1 MQNGSLPAREDQG
14 LFNTFESG
22 ISHFQFN
29 NYWLRQKSLYN
40 IDMKLASI
48 ELISEIH
55 PHPNADKLELAKV
68 LGYTCIIEKSRYK
81 AGDAVV
87 LIQPD
92 TVLPDEPWAE
102 MFKKRSSR
110 VRAMKLRGVWSFG
123 IVMPISTW
131 FTNNIPVVGDEV
143 SDLIGVTK
151 YEAPQPQQLD
161 AKGILPFSIRKT
173 DEERYQNILDLPFGE
188 TVDVTLKV
196 DGQSATFY
204 CYKNRQTGEWHTGI
218 CSRSLELKPECSNN
232 YTRINAKYD
241 ILSKLLNYCSFRDV
255 SLALRGEIYG
265 NGIQGHAANPHSKLP
280 LDFAAF
286 SVYNFDTFQYENV
299 GSEHYVYKVCSKIK
313 IPTVDIVETA
323 TLTPELI
330 KKYAEEMTEINGRSF
345 EGVVIKHSKGSFKV
359 INLSY
364 DERK

>member
-1 MQNGSLPAREDQG
+1 MNVQSANKFTSEK
-14 LFNTFESG
+14 FN
-22 ISHFQFN
+22 
-29 NYWLRQKSLYN
+29 
-40 IDMKLASI
+40 MKLASI

-68 LGYTCIIEKSRYK
+68 LGYTCIIEKDRYK
-81 AGDAVV
+81 VGDAIV

-110 VRAMKLRGVWSFG
+110 VRAMKLRGQFSFG
-123 IVMPISTW
+123 IVMSPYDIIDS
-131 FTNNIPVVGDEV
+131 FFFADQFGDFKDNIGKEV

-161 AKGILPFSIRKT
+161 AKGPLPFGLGKT
-173 DEERYQNILDLPFGE
+173 DEERWNSIENLPFNE
-188 TVDVTLKV
+188 PIVVTAKW
-196 DGQSATFY
+196 DGSSTTFY
-204 CYKNRQTGEWHTGI
+204 CRKDRQTGEWHTGI
-218 CSRSLELKPECSNN
+218 CSRTLEIKLECSNN

-241 ILSKLLNYCSFRDV
+241 ILSKLLNYCSMHDV
-255 SLALRGEIYG
+255 SLALRGEIVG
-265 NGIQGHAANPHSKLP
+265 AGIQGHNNNPHAKLP

-286 SVYNFDTFQYENV
+286 SVYNFDTFQYENINDA
-299 GSEHYVYKVCSKIK
+299 HNYVKVCNAIQ
-313 IPTVDIVETA
+313 IPMVPTIET
-323 TLTPELI
+323 TILTPELI
-330 KKYAEEMTEINGRSF
+330 KHYAEDISEIDGKPF
-345 EGVVIKHSKGSFKV
+345 EGVVIKHSKGSFKI

>member
-1 MQNGSLPAREDQG
+1 
-14 LFNTFESG
+14 
-22 ISHFQFN
+22 
-29 NYWLRQKSLYN
+29 
-40 IDMKLASI
+40 MKLASI

-68 LGYTCIIEKSRYK
+68 LGYTCIVEKSRYK

-110 VRAMKLRGVWSFG
+110 VRAMKLRGQFSFG
-123 IVMPISTW
+123 IIMPISTW

-161 AKGILPFSIRKT
+161 AKGPLPFELGKT
-173 DEERYQNILDLPFGE
+173 DEERWNSIENLPFNE
-188 TVDVTLKV
+188 PIVVTAKW
-196 DGQSATFY
+196 DGSSATFY
-204 CYKNRQTGEWHTGI
+204 CRKDRQTGEWHTGI
-218 CSRSLELKPECSNN
+218 CSRTLEIKLECSNN

-241 ILSKLLNYCSFRDV
+241 ILSKLLNYCSMHDV
-255 SLALRGEIYG
+255 SLALRGEIVG
-265 NGIQGHAANPHSKLP
+265 AGIQGHNNNPHAKLP

-286 SVYNFDTFQYENV
+286 SVYNFDTFQYENINDA
-299 GSEHYVYKVCSKIK
+299 HNYVKVCNAIQ
-313 IPTVDIVETA
+313 IPMVPTIET
-323 TLTPELI
+323 TILTPELI
-330 KKYAEEMTEINGRSF
+330 KHYAEDISEINGKPF

-359 INLSY
+359 LNLSY
-364 DERK
+364 DSIK

>member
-1 MQNGSLPAREDQG
+1 MSVQ
-14 LFNTFESG
+14 FVTTFTSEK
-22 ISHFQFN
+22 N
-29 NYWLRQKSLYN
+29 K
-40 IDMKLASI
+40 MKLASI

-68 LGYTCIIEKSRYK
+68 LGYTCIVEKDKYK
-81 AGDAVV
+81 VGDAVV

-92 TVLPDEPWAE
+92 TVLPDKPWAE
-102 MFKKRSSR
+102 VFKKKSGRTK
-110 VRAMKLRGVWSFG
+110 AIKLRGVWSFG
-123 IVMPISTW
+123 IVMPTST
-131 FTNNIPVVGDEV
+131 FFDETLVHSYLPGTEV
-143 SDLIGVTK
+143 SHLIDVTK

-161 AKGILPFSIRKT
+161 AKGHLPFGLGKT

-188 TVDVTLKV
+188 KVDVTLKI
-196 DGQSATFY
+196 DGQSATYY
-204 CYKNRQTGEWHTGI
+204 CRKDRETGEWHTGI

-232 YTRINAKYD
+232 YTRINLKYD

-265 NGIQGHAANPHSKLP
+265 SGIQGHAANPHSKLP

-286 SVYNFDTFQYENV
+286 SVYNFDTFQYENTAD
-299 GSEHYVYKVCSKIK
+299 EHNYQAVCGAMWLPMV
-313 IPTVDIVETA
+313 PTVAVA

-330 KKYAEEMTEINGRSF
+330 KHYAEDISEIDGKPF

-359 INLSY
+359 INLGY